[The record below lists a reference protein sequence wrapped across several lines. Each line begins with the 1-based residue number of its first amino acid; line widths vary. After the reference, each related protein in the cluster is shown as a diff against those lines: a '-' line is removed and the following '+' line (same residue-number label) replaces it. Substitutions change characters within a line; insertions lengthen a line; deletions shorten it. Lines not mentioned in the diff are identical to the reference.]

1 MKKITTLC
9 ILFLSFLSVAQEN
22 IYEFKDSNFKAYF
35 PEKPL
40 EQSQKVPT
48 AVGELNVN
56 MFMHQG
62 TEEMY
67 MISENQYPSDMVDY
81 SDKEKVK
88 AMLKGAL
95 EGGYNNMAAQSGAT
109 ANIESQEYF
118 MFKGKYEAI
127 RGKAIVGGLYSEN
140 FIVLN
145 GNKMYQVMCLGMG
158 KYPDSKTAKKFA
170 NSFEIIETK

>member
-9 ILFLSFLSVAQEN
+9 LLFLSFLSVAQEN

-40 EQSQKVPT
+40 QQSQKVPT

-67 MISENQYPSDMVDY
+67 LISENQYPAEMIEGN
-81 SDKEKVK
+81 DKEQIQV
-88 AMLKGAL
+88 MLKGAL
-95 EGGYNNMAAQSGAT
+95 EGGYNNMAAQSGT
-109 ANIESQEYF
+109 QPKIESQEYF
-118 MFKGKYEAI
+118 LFKGKYQAI
-127 RGKAIVGGLYSEN
+127 KGKAIVGGFYSEN

-158 KYPDSKTAKKFA
+158 KYPDSETAKKFA